1 LVEWLQQN
9 GDYVDYVWSARPD
22 VTVKILKSIRQLT
35 KAKLLYYTHG
45 LNYLRERRRYE
56 LKGDPGALMES
67 ERLKNSE
74 VGIFRQVDCV
84 MTPCGNEARVIRE
97 EVPSADVSEIV
108 PYFFPPEEITE
119 PLDFTSR
126 AALIF
131 VGGFDHLPN
140 VDAAVWLVREILP
153 LVLRRVPACRLLIVG
168 SNPCEEV
175 RALQSERVDVVGYA
189 PDLAPY
195 YQRSR
200 VSVNPLRYSTG
211 VKGKIVAS
219 LNAGVPVVTTSV
231 GNEGIELLNGVE
243 ALVADSAGD
252 IAAAVISLFLDD
264 RKCQLLA
271 ESGKS
276 VIRRRFSMMKARR
289 TIECILKSEACV
301 YCGAPVAESPDIPR
315 GASWYQETGCTSCRA
330 SNLALMVAT
339 VALEP
344 LRARG
349 LNTISAAAD
358 VLSQLHVFDSG
369 LFSFIAPVTG
379 SVGIVSGGYS
389 PADLTDRRLQAL
401 TLESLASLELGN
413 AGLKYDLLIA
423 PSWNSPADFRFE
435 EIDDFTNNLKPAG
448 RLLSTTLD
456 IRGVQAA
463 WRSRLATIASSHP
476 NARETLKMVIYE
488 IAPANLDPYVSV
500 IELKND

>member
-1 LVEWLQQN
+1 
-9 GDYVDYVWSARPD
+9 
-22 VTVKILKSIRQLT
+22 
-35 KAKLLYYTHG
+35 
-45 LNYLRERRRYE
+45 
-56 LKGDPGALMES
+56 
-67 ERLKNSE
+67 
-74 VGIFRQVDCV
+74 
-84 MTPCGNEARVIRE
+84 
-97 EVPSADVSEIV
+97 
-108 PYFFPPEEITE
+108 
-119 PLDFTSR
+119 
-126 AALIF
+126 
-131 VGGFDHLPN
+131 
-140 VDAAVWLVREILP
+140 
-153 LVLRRVPACRLLIVG
+153 
-168 SNPCEEV
+168 
-175 RALQSERVDVVGYA
+175 
-189 PDLAPY
+189 
-195 YQRSR
+195 
-200 VSVNPLRYSTG
+200 
-211 VKGKIVAS
+211 
-219 LNAGVPVVTTSV
+219 
-231 GNEGIELLNGVE
+231 
-243 ALVADSAGD
+243 
-252 IAAAVISLFLDD
+252 
-264 RKCQLLA
+264 
-271 ESGKS
+271 
-276 VIRRRFSMMKARR
+276 
-289 TIECILKSEACV
+289 
-301 YCGAPVAESPDIPR
+301 
-315 GASWYQETGCTSCRA
+315 
-330 SNLALMVAT
+330 MVAT